1 MTAKKRPPRFNGSS
15 PSRGL
20 GGLVRDITALDQRA
34 LLILVTVPVVLTL
47 LEYYGLPWHY
57 TRFLE
62 RRGRIVADRDPPLIW
77 LLSGVSLPGPA
88 DLQRYIWWGIA
99 CVLLLVVVPTLV
111 AAFARIAPRDLGLR
125 LRGTGR
131 DAWTY
136 LALYALFFPVIWL
149 VSQRADFRQ
158 AYPFYK
164 PPPGDWSLPFLAFEV
179 VYCVQFF
186 AIEYF
191 FRGFMTLG
199 LKPRLGSASILVM
212 LAPYCMIHYY
222 KPFPEAL
229 GAIGAGLVLGVLAWR
244 TETIIYG
251 WFLHYAVALS
261 MDLLALW
268 QTGRL

>member
-1 MTAKKRPPRFNGSS
+1 MSRGSPPSRFNRPSS
-15 PSRGL
+15 SGGL
-20 GGLVRDITALDQRA
+20 GGLLRDIVSLDQRT
-34 LLILVTVPVVLTL
+34 LVILVTVPVVLTL

-57 TRFLE
+57 TRFAQ
-62 RRGRIVADRDPPLIW
+62 RQARIAADRDPPLVG
-77 LLSGVSLPGPA
+77 LLEGLTLPGPP
-88 DLQRYIWWGIA
+88 DLQRYLWWGLA
-99 CVLLLVVVPTLV
+99 CLVLLVVVPTLV
-111 AAFARIAPRDLGLR
+111 AACARVSPRDLGLR
-125 LRGTGR
+125 LRNTGR

-136 LALYALFFPVIWL
+136 LALYAVFFPVIWL

-158 AYPFYK
+158 TYPFYK
-164 PPPGDWSLPFLAFEV
+164 PPPGDLGVTFLAFEV
-179 VYCVQFF
+179 IYCLQFF

-199 LKPRLGSASILVM
+199 LKPQLGRASVLVM

-244 TETIIYG
+244 TGTIIYG

-261 MDLLALW
+261 MDLLALG
-268 QTGRL
+268 QAGRL

>member
-1 MTAKKRPPRFNGSS
+1 MGAKMPPPRGNPPP

-20 GGLVRDITALDQRA
+20 KGLVRDLASLDRRA
-34 LLILVTVPVVLTL
+34 LLILGTVPVVLTL

-62 RRGRIVADRDPPLIW
+62 RRGRIAADRDPAVLNF
-77 LLSGVSLPGPA
+77 LSGFSLPGPPE
-88 DLQRYIWWGIA
+88 LQRYLWWGGA
-99 CVLLLVVVPTLV
+99 CIVLLVLVPTLV
-111 AAFARIAPRDLGLR
+111 AAFARISPREFGLR

-136 LALYALFFPVIWL
+136 LVLYALFFPVIWL
-149 VSQRADFRQ
+149 VSQRADFLQ
-158 AYPFYK
+158 TYPFYK
-164 PPPGDWSLPFLAFEV
+164 PPGNLGLAFLAFEA
-179 VYCVQFF
+179 VYCLQFF

-199 LKPRLGSASILVM
+199 LKPQLGPASILVM

-229 GAIGAGLVLGVLAWR
+229 GAIGAGLVLGTLAWR
-244 TETIIYG
+244 TGTIIYG

>member
-1 MTAKKRPPRFNGSS
+1 MRAKMPPSRLNRPSS
-15 PSRGL
+15 SRGL
-20 GGLVRDITALDQRA
+20 GGLVRDIASLDQRT

-62 RRGRIVADRDPPLIW
+62 RRGRIVADRDPAVLG
-77 LLSGVSLPGPA
+77 LLSGFSLPGPA
-88 DLQRYIWWGIA
+88 DLQRYLWWGFA
-99 CVLLLVVVPTLV
+99 CMLLLVLVPTL
-111 AAFARIAPRDLGLR
+111 AAACARVSPRDLGLR

-136 LALYALFFPVIWL
+136 LALYGLFFPVIWF
-149 VSQRADFRQ
+149 VSQQADFRQ
-158 AYPFYK
+158 TYPFYK
-164 PPPGDWSLPFLAFEV
+164 PPGELGLAFLAFEA
-179 VYCVQFF
+179 VYCLQFF
-186 AIEYF
+186 AVEYF

-199 LKPRLGSASILVM
+199 LKPRLGSASVLVM

-261 MDLLALW
+261 MDLLALG
-268 QTGRL
+268 QAGRL

>member
-1 MTAKKRPPRFNGSS
+1 MTVKKPPARLDRPS

-20 GGLVRDITALDQRA
+20 GGLVRDIAALDRRT

-57 TRFLE
+57 TRFVE
-62 RRGRIVADRDPPLIW
+62 RRGRIVVDRDPTVLG
-77 LLSGVSLPGPA
+77 LLSGLSLPGPV
-88 DLQRYIWWGIA
+88 DLQRYLWWGLA
-99 CVLLLVVVPTLV
+99 CMLLLVAVPALV
-111 AAFARIAPRDLGLR
+111 AAFARMSPRDLGLR

-158 AYPFYK
+158 TYPFYK
-164 PPPGDWSLPFLAFEV
+164 PPPGDLGAAFLAFEV
-179 VYCVQFF
+179 VYCLQFF

-199 LKPRLGSASILVM
+199 LKPKLGSASILVM

-229 GAIGAGLVLGVLAWR
+229 GAIGAGLVLGALAWR

-261 MDLLALW
+261 MDLLALG

>member
-1 MTAKKRPPRFNGSS
+1 MPPPRGNPPP

-20 GGLVRDITALDQRA
+20 KALVWDLASLDRRT

-62 RRGRIVADRDPPLIW
+62 RRGRIAADRDPAVLGF
-77 LLSGVSLPGPA
+77 LSGFSLPGPPE
-88 DLQRYIWWGIA
+88 LQRYLWWGGA
-99 CVLLLVVVPTLV
+99 CILLLVLVPTLV
-111 AAFARIAPRDLGLR
+111 AAWARISPREFGLR

-149 VSQRADFRQ
+149 VSQRADFLQ
-158 AYPFYK
+158 TYPFYK
-164 PPPGDWSLPFLAFEV
+164 PQGAPGLAFLAFEA
-179 VYCVQFF
+179 VYCLQFF

-199 LKPRLGSASILVM
+199 LKPQLGSASILVM

-229 GAIGAGLVLGVLAWR
+229 GAIGAGLVLGTLAWR
-244 TETIIYG
+244 TGTIIYG

>member
-1 MTAKKRPPRFNGSS
+1 MRADKPPSRLNRPSS
-15 PSRGL
+15 SRGL
-20 GGLVRDITALDQRA
+20 GGLVRDIVSLDRRT
-34 LLILVTVPVVLTL
+34 LVILVTVPVVLTL

-57 TRFLE
+57 TRFME
-62 RRGRIVADRDPPLIW
+62 RRGRIVADSDPAFLG
-77 LLSGVSLPGPA
+77 LLSGFSLPGPA
-88 DLQRYIWWGIA
+88 DLQRYLWWGFA
-99 CVLLLVVVPTLV
+99 CIVLLVVVPTL
-111 AAFARIAPRDLGLR
+111 AATFVRVSPRDLGLR

-136 LALYALFFPVIWL
+136 LALYALIFPVIWM

-158 AYPFYK
+158 TYPFYK
-164 PPPGDWSLPFLAFEV
+164 PPAGDIDLTFLVFEV
-179 VYCVQFF
+179 VYCLQFF

-199 LKPRLGSASILVM
+199 LKPRLGPASVLVM

-229 GAIGAGLVLGVLAWR
+229 GAIGAGIVLGVLAWR
-244 TETIIYG
+244 TGTIIYG

-261 MDLLALW
+261 MDLLALE